1 MSNPNIYYEGREVKF
16 KIKKIGKVIFPKR
29 AIKAGDFAI
38 LSVYPLDNEDGQ
50 IYVHPTWGNCTVK
63 GKVPQLVD
71 GEEYEIIAT
80 EVPQDPKYGQG
91 WQYNII
97 KMSSPSSKQL
107 KDNSEGRTFLKAIF
121 TDNQYA
127 MLTSI
132 DNPIELL
139 ERGDSTELSKIKGI
153 GKTTANKM
161 ISKYNSLK
169 ECSGDVLA
177 FAKLDLTD
185 NEVKT
190 IMEYYNDNST
200 IAIQSIKDNPYCLTD
215 IKGFGFKKVDD
226 IALRNGLVGEHDKRR
241 VKAYIE
247 YLFEDMGQN
256 DGSTWTWT
264 DNVFDCVMSNLEI
277 EDEELIA
284 QSLRELVEEKKLWT
298 NKEHSKLG
306 LKKYRDM
313 EENIAKE
320 LIRLMKAK
328 PRVEPLTNWKGLVKQ
343 TEQEQ
348 GFNFTKEQYN
358 GIVNNLNNNVVA
370 TFARAGAGKSSAVN
384 GTLNCFPE
392 DTKILQVALS
402 GKASD
407 NLKNITGKESMT
419 IHRALKWN
427 PEHGGFAYNKKN
439 PLDIDIL
446 ILEEVGMCSLSVMLP
461 LLEATPNG
469 CRIYMLGDIAQIPC
483 INAGAILRDIINSEV
498 IPTNHYTKVMRQGDE
513 SRIKPVSYDIADGK
527 QIFQEKGEYVLDE
540 GDLKEI
546 IINNKEDIPNIAM
559 NEYVDYI
566 NQGVNKEDIVILC
579 PIKNKGENSC
589 YWYNNE
595 IQKIWHNET
604 KEKYI
609 VAGQGEFKFKLFVG
623 DRILNKR
630 NNYKTKKYGINYSGM
645 TDKEIE
651 LNCTAIF
658 NGMTGT
664 VIELS
669 DKGVAVEFDCGERV
683 ILEKEQLLN
692 TTLGYSFSVHVS
704 QGQTIPYTIFTLDYG
719 AYSLLNRNII
729 YTGLTRAKYKCSLIA
744 QRSALKYGI
753 SQSEVNNRN
762 TFLENDLKYLS
773 RGSKNGVN
781 K

>member
-1 MSNPNIYYEGREVKF
+1 MNKTDIYYEGREVKF
-16 KIKKIGKVIFPKR
+16 RIKKIGKVIFPKR

-50 IYVHPTWGNCTVK
+50 IYVHPTWGNCTIK

-107 KDNSEGRTFLKAIF
+107 KDNAEGRTFLKAIF
-121 TDNQYA
+121 TDNQYT

-241 VKAYIE
+241 VKAYIIF
-247 YLFEDMGQN
+247 LFEDMASN
-256 DGSTWTWT
+256 EGSTWTWT
-264 DNVFDCVMSNLEI
+264 DNVFDCVISDLEM

-284 QSLRELVEEKKLWT
+284 EGLRELVDEEKLWT
-298 NKEHSKLG
+298 NKDHSKLG

-328 PRVEPLTNWKGLVKQ
+328 PRVKPLANWERLVKQ

-358 GIVNNLNNNVVA
+358 GIVNNLNNNVVV

-427 PEHGGFAYNKKN
+427 PEGGGFAYDKKN

-461 LLEATPNG
+461 LLEATPDG
-469 CRIYMLGDIAQIPC
+469 CRVYMLGDIAQIPC
-483 INAGAILRDIINSEV
+483 INAGAILRDIINSKV
-498 IPTNHYTKVMRQGDE
+498 IPINHYTKVMRQSED
-513 SRIKPVSYDIADGK
+513 SRIKPVSYRIADGK
-527 QIFQEKGEYVLDE
+527 QIFKQDGEYILDE

-546 IINNKEDIPNIAM
+546 IINNKEDIPNIVM
-559 NEYVDYI
+559 NEYIDYI

-595 IQKIWHNET
+595 IQKIWHDET
-604 KEKYI
+604 EEKYI
-609 VAGQGEFKFKLFVG
+609 IAGQGEFKFKIFVG

-630 NNYKTKKYGINYSGM
+630 NSYKTKKYGVDYSEM

-651 LNCTAIF
+651 LNCTSIF

-664 VIELS
+664 VIELL
-669 DKGVAVEFDCGERV
+669 DKGVAVEFDCGDRV
-683 ILEKEQLLN
+683 VLEKEQLLN

-762 TFLENDLKYLS
+762 TFLENDLKYLT
-773 RGSKNGVN
+773 N
-781 K
+781 KLK

>member
-50 IYVHPTWGNCTVK
+50 IYVHPTWGNCTIK

-80 EVPQDPKYGQG
+80 EVPQDPKYGTG

-107 KDNSEGRTFLKAIF
+107 KDNAEGRTFLKAIF
-121 TDNQYA
+121 TDNQYT

-139 ERGDSTELSKIKGI
+139 EKGDSIGLAKIKGI
-153 GKTTANKM
+153 GKATANKM

-241 VKAYIE
+241 VKAYIIF
-247 YLFEDMGQN
+247 LFEDMASN
-256 DGSTWTWT
+256 EGSTWTWT
-264 DNVFDCVMSNLEI
+264 DNVFDCVISDLEM

-284 QSLRELVEEKKLWT
+284 EGLRELVDEEKLWT
-298 NKEHSKLG
+298 NKDHSKLG

-328 PRVEPLTNWKGLVKQ
+328 PRVKPLANWERLVKQ

-358 GIVNNLNNNVVA
+358 GIVNNLNNNVVV

-427 PEHGGFAYNKKN
+427 PEGGGFAYDKKN

-461 LLEATPNG
+461 LLEATPDG
-469 CRIYMLGDIAQIPC
+469 CRVYMLGDIAQIPC
-483 INAGAILRDIINSEV
+483 INAGAILRDIINSKV
-498 IPTNHYTKVMRQGDE
+498 IPINHYTKVMRQSED
-513 SRIKPVSYDIADGK
+513 SRIKPVSYRIADGK
-527 QIFQEKGEYVLDE
+527 QIFKQDGEYILDE

-546 IINNKEDIPNIAM
+546 IINNKEDIPNIVM
-559 NEYVDYI
+559 NEYIDYI

-595 IQKIWHNET
+595 IQKIWHDET
-604 KEKYI
+604 EEKYI
-609 VAGQGEFKFKLFVG
+609 IAGQGEFKFKIFVG

-630 NNYKTKKYGINYSGM
+630 NSYKTKKYGVDYSEM

-651 LNCTAIF
+651 LNCTSIF

-664 VIELS
+664 VIELL
-669 DKGVAVEFDCGERV
+669 DKGVAVEFDCGDRV
-683 ILEKEQLLN
+683 VLEKEQLLN

-762 TFLENDLKYLS
+762 TFLENDLKYLT
-773 RGSKNGVN
+773 N
-781 K
+781 KLK

>member
-38 LSVYPLDNEDGQ
+38 LSVYPLDNEEGQ
-50 IYVHPTWGNCTVK
+50 IYVHPTWGNCTIK

-107 KDNSEGRTFLKAIF
+107 KDNAEGRTFLKAIF
-121 TDNQYA
+121 TDNQYT

-139 ERGDSTELSKIKGI
+139 EKGDSIGLAKIKGI
-153 GKTTANKM
+153 GKATANKM

-190 IMEYYNDNST
+190 IMEHYNNNST

-264 DNVFDCVMSNLEI
+264 DNVFDCVMSDLELG
-277 EDEELIA
+277 DEELIA

-298 NKEHSKLG
+298 NKDHSKLG

-328 PRVEPLTNWKGLVKQ
+328 PRVQPLDNWRRLVKQ

-358 GIVNNLNNNVVA
+358 GIVNNLNNNVVV

-384 GTLNCFPE
+384 GTLNCFPK
-392 DTKILQVALS
+392 DAKILQVALS

-419 IHRALKWN
+419 IHRALKWS
-427 PEHGGFAYNKKN
+427 PEGGGFAYDKKN

-461 LLEATPNG
+461 LLEATPDG

-483 INAGAILRDIINSEV
+483 INAGAILRDIINSKV
-498 IPTNHYTKVMRQGDE
+498 IPINHYTKVMRQSDD
-513 SRIKPVSYDIADGK
+513 SRIKPVSYSIADGK
-527 QIFQEKGEYVLDE
+527 QIFKQDGEYILDE

-546 IINNKEDIPNIAM
+546 IINNKEDIPNIVM
-559 NEYVDYI
+559 NEYIDYI

-604 KEKYI
+604 EEKYI
-609 VAGQGEFKFKLFVG
+609 IAGQGEFKFKLFVG

-630 NNYKTKKYGINYSGM
+630 NNYKTKRYGVDYSEM
-645 TDKEIE
+645 SDKEIE
-651 LNCTAIF
+651 LNCTSIF

-664 VIELS
+664 IIELS

-729 YTGLTRAKYKCSLIA
+729 YTGLTRAKYKCSLVA

-762 TFLENDLKYLS
+762 TFLENDLKYLT
-773 RGSKNGVN
+773 N
-781 K
+781 KLK

>member
-1 MSNPNIYYEGREVKF
+1 MDIEKLKAIGQIEMEVSVKAITYPKDKKLIRPGVWARLIAEPKRVITENVFKSDLLQGNYETIILTGKIPKIVDDSIY
-16 KIKKIGKVIFPKR
+16 KVI
-29 AIKAGDFAI
+29 A
-38 LSVYPLDNEDGQ
+38 
-50 IYVHPTWGNCTVK
+50 
-63 GKVPQLVD
+63 
-71 GEEYEIIAT
+71 
-80 EVPQDPKYGQG
+80 EVNDSPKYGVSF
-91 WQYNII
+91 NII
-97 KMSSPSSKQL
+97 IMKNPDEKL
-107 KDNSEGRTFLKAIF
+107 HDNENGRTFLRAIL
-121 TDNQYA
+121 TETQYNNITQ
-127 MLTSI
+127 LP
-132 DNPIELL
+132 NPIEIL
-139 ERGDSTELSKIKGI
+139 ENGDVETLSKIKGFGKKTAQKII
-153 GKTTANKM
+153 GKYEANKGASSD
-161 ISKYNSLK
+161 ILTFSKY
-169 ECSGDVLA
+169 
-177 FAKLDLTD
+177 DLT
-185 NEVKT
+185 EAEIKS
-190 IMEYYNDNST
+190 IMEYYNNNST

-226 IALRNGLVGEHDKRR
+226 IALRNGLVREHDKRR
-241 VKAYIE
+241 VKAYIIF
-247 YLFEDMGQN
+247 LFEDMASN
-256 DGSTWTWT
+256 EGSTWTWT
-264 DNVFDCVMSNLEI
+264 DNVFDCVISDLEM

-284 QSLRELVEEKKLWT
+284 EGLRELVDEEKLWT
-298 NKEHSKLG
+298 NKDHSKLA

-313 EENIAKE
+313 EENIGKE

-328 PRVEPLTNWKGLVKQ
+328 PRVKPLDNWKRLVNQ

-358 GIVNNLNNNVVA
+358 GIVNNLNNNVVV

-384 GTLNCFPE
+384 GTLNCFPK
-392 DTKILQVALS
+392 DAKILQVALS

-427 PEHGGFAYNKKN
+427 PEDGGFAYNKKN

-461 LLEATPNG
+461 LLEATPDG
-469 CRIYMLGDIAQIPC
+469 CRVYMLGDVAQIPC
-483 INAGAILRDIINSEV
+483 INAGAILRDIINSKV
-498 IPTNHYTKVMRQGDE
+498 IPINHYTKVMRQSDD
-513 SRIKPVSYDIADGK
+513 SRIKPVSYSIADGK
-527 QIFQEKGEYVLDE
+527 QIFKQDGEYILDE

-546 IINNKEDIPNIAM
+546 IINNKEDIPNIVM
-559 NEYVDYI
+559 NEYIDYI

-595 IQKIWHNET
+595 IQKIWHDET
-604 KEKYI
+604 EEKYI
-609 VAGQGEFKFKLFVG
+609 IAGQGEFKFKIFVG

-630 NNYKTKKYGINYSGM
+630 NSYKTKKYGVDYSEM

-651 LNCTAIF
+651 LNCTSIF

-664 VIELS
+664 VIELL
-669 DKGVAVEFDCGERV
+669 DKGVAVEFDCGDRV
-683 ILEKEQLLN
+683 VLEKEQLLN

-729 YTGLTRAKYKCSLIA
+729 YTGLTRAKYKCSLVA

-762 TFLENDLKYLS
+762 TFLENDLKYLT
-773 RGSKNGVN
+773 N
-781 K
+781 KLK

>member
-1 MSNPNIYYEGREVKF
+1 MDIEKLKAIGQIEMEVSVKAITYP
-16 KIKKIGKVIFPKR
+16 KDKKLIRPGVWARLIAEPKR
-29 AIKAGDFAI
+29 VITENVFKSDLLQGNYETII
-38 LSVYPLDNEDGQ
+38 LTGKIPKIVDDS
-50 IYVHPTWGNCTVK
+50 IY
-63 GKVPQLVD
+63 KVV
-71 GEEYEIIAT
+71 T
-80 EVPQDPKYGQG
+80 EVNDSPKYGVSF
-91 WQYNII
+91 NII
-97 KMSSPSSKQL
+97 IMKNPDEKLQ
-107 KDNSEGRTFLKAIF
+107 DGENGRTFLRAIL
-121 TDNQYA
+121 TETQYNNITQ
-127 MLTSI
+127 LP
-132 DNPIELL
+132 NPIEIL
-139 ERGDSTELSKIKGI
+139 ENGDVETLSKLKGFGKKTAQKII
-153 GKTTANKM
+153 GKYEANKGASSD
-161 ISKYNSLK
+161 ILTFSKY
-169 ECSGDVLA
+169 
-177 FAKLDLTD
+177 DLT
-185 NEVKT
+185 EAEIKS

-241 VKAYIE
+241 VKAYIIF
-247 YLFEDMGQN
+247 LFEDMASN
-256 DGSTWTWT
+256 EGSTWTWT
-264 DNVFDCVMSNLEI
+264 DNVFDCVISDLEM
-277 EDEELIA
+277 EDEELIG

-328 PRVEPLTNWKGLVKQ
+328 PRVKPLDNWKRLVNQ

-358 GIVNNLNNNVVA
+358 GIVNNLNNNVVV

-384 GTLNCFPE
+384 GTLNCFPK
-392 DTKILQVALS
+392 DAKILQVALS

-427 PEHGGFAYNKKN
+427 PEGGGFAYNKNN

-461 LLEATPNG
+461 LLEATPDG
-469 CRIYMLGDIAQIPC
+469 CRVYMLGDVAQIPC
-483 INAGAILRDIINSEV
+483 INAGAILRDIINSKV
-498 IPTNHYTKVMRQGDE
+498 IPINHYTKVMRQSDD
-513 SRIKPVSYDIADGK
+513 SRIKPVSYSIADGK
-527 QIFQEKGEYVLDE
+527 QIFKQDGEYILDE

-546 IINNKEDIPNIAM
+546 IINNKEDIPNIVI
-559 NEYVDYI
+559 NEYIDYI

-595 IQKIWHNET
+595 IQKIWHDET
-604 KEKYI
+604 EEKYI
-609 VAGQGEFKFKLFVG
+609 IAGQGEFKFKIFVG

-630 NNYKTKKYGINYSGM
+630 NSYKTKKYGVDYSEM
-645 TDKEIE
+645 TDKEVE
-651 LNCTAIF
+651 LNCTSIF

-664 VIELS
+664 VIELL
-669 DKGVAVEFDCGERV
+669 DKGVAVEFDCGDRV
-683 ILEKEQLLN
+683 VLEKEQLLN

-704 QGQTIPYTIFTLDYG
+704 QGQTIPYSIFTLDYG

-729 YTGLTRAKYKCSLIA
+729 YTGLTRAKYKCSLVA

-762 TFLENDLKYLS
+762 TFLENDLKYLKE
-773 RGSKNGVN
+773 RMR
-781 K
+781 

>member
-1 MSNPNIYYEGREVKF
+1 MDIEKLKAIGQIEMEVSVKAITYP
-16 KIKKIGKVIFPKR
+16 KDKKLIRPGVWARLIAEPKR
-29 AIKAGDFAI
+29 VITENVFKSDLLQGNYETII
-38 LSVYPLDNEDGQ
+38 LTGKIPKIVDDS
-50 IYVHPTWGNCTVK
+50 IY
-63 GKVPQLVD
+63 KVV
-71 GEEYEIIAT
+71 A
-80 EVPQDPKYGQG
+80 EVNDSPKYGVSF
-91 WQYNII
+91 NII
-97 KMSSPSSKQL
+97 IMKNPDEKLQ
-107 KDNSEGRTFLKAIF
+107 DGENGRTFLRAIL
-121 TDNQYA
+121 TETQYNNITQ
-127 MLTSI
+127 LP
-132 DNPIELL
+132 NPIEIL
-139 ERGDSTELSKIKGI
+139 ENGDVETLSKLKGFGKKTAQKII
-153 GKTTANKM
+153 GKYEANKGASSD
-161 ISKYNSLK
+161 ILTFSKY
-169 ECSGDVLA
+169 
-177 FAKLDLTD
+177 DLT
-185 NEVKT
+185 EAEIKA

-241 VKAYIE
+241 VKAYIIF
-247 YLFEDMGQN
+247 LFEDMASN
-256 DGSTWTWT
+256 EGSTWTWT
-264 DNVFDCVMSNLEI
+264 DNVFDCVISDLEI

-284 QSLRELVEEKKLWT
+284 EGLRELVNEEKLWT
-298 NKEHSKLG
+298 NKDHSKLG

-328 PRVEPLTNWKGLVKQ
+328 PRVKPLDNWKRLVKQ

-358 GIVNNLNNNVVA
+358 GIINNLNNNVVV

-384 GTLNCFPE
+384 GTLNCFSE
-392 DTKILQVALS
+392 DIKILQVALS

-427 PEHGGFAYNKKN
+427 PEGGGFAYNKKN

-461 LLEATPNG
+461 LLEATPDG
-469 CRIYMLGDIAQIPC
+469 CRVYMLGDVAQIPC
-483 INAGAILRDIINSEV
+483 INAGAILRDIINSKV
-498 IPTNHYTKVMRQGDE
+498 IPINHYTKVMRQSDD
-513 SRIKPVSYDIADGK
+513 SRIKPVSYSIADGK
-527 QIFQEKGEYVLDE
+527 QIFKQDGEYILDE

-546 IINNKEDIPNIAM
+546 IINNKEDIPNIVM
-559 NEYVDYI
+559 NEYIDYI

-595 IQKIWHNET
+595 IQKIWHDET
-604 KEKYI
+604 EEKYI
-609 VAGQGEFKFKLFVG
+609 IAGQGEFKFKIFVG

-630 NNYKTKKYGINYSGM
+630 NNYKTKKYGINYSEM

-664 VIELS
+664 VIELL
-669 DKGVAVEFDCGERV
+669 DKGVAIEFDCGDRV
-683 ILEKEQLLN
+683 VLEKEQLLN

-762 TFLENDLKYLS
+762 TFLENDLKYLT
-773 RGSKNGVN
+773 N
-781 K
+781 KLK

>member
-1 MSNPNIYYEGREVKF
+1 MNLDKLKAIGQIEMEVSVKAITYPKDKKLIRPGVWARLIAEPKRVITEKVSKSDLLQGNYETIILTGKIPKIVDDSIY
-16 KIKKIGKVIFPKR
+16 KVI
-29 AIKAGDFAI
+29 A
-38 LSVYPLDNEDGQ
+38 
-50 IYVHPTWGNCTVK
+50 
-63 GKVPQLVD
+63 
-71 GEEYEIIAT
+71 
-80 EVPQDPKYGQG
+80 EVNDSPKYGVSFNIVIMKNPDEKLEDG
-91 WQYNII
+91 ENARRFLRAVLTDKQYETIT
-97 KMSSPSSKQL
+97 QL
-107 KDNSEGRTFLKAIF
+107 P
-121 TDNQYA
+121 
-127 MLTSI
+127 
-132 DNPIELL
+132 NPISVL
-139 ERGDSTELSKIKGI
+139 ENGDIETLSKLKGI
-153 GKTTANKM
+153 GKKTAEKLIAKYETNKGNSTD
-161 ISKYNSLK
+161 IIQFSKY
-169 ECSGDVLA
+169 
-177 FAKLDLTD
+177 DLTD
-185 NEVKT
+185 NEIKA
-190 IMEYYNDNST
+190 IMEHYDDNST

-264 DNVFDCVMSNLEI
+264 DNVFDCVISDLEM

-284 QSLRELVEEKKLWT
+284 EGLRELVDEEKLWT
-298 NKEHSKLG
+298 NKDHSKLA

-320 LIRLMKAK
+320 LNRLMKAK
-328 PRVEPLTNWKGLVKQ
+328 PRVKPLDNWKRLIKQ

-358 GIVNNLNNNVVA
+358 GIVNNLNNNVVV

-384 GTLNCFPE
+384 GTLNCFSE
-392 DTKILQVALS
+392 DIKILQVALS

-427 PEHGGFAYNKKN
+427 PEGGGFAYNKKN

-461 LLEATPNG
+461 LLEATPDG
-469 CRIYMLGDIAQIPC
+469 CRVYMLGDVAQIPC

-595 IQKIWHNET
+595 IQKIWHDENE
-604 KEKYI
+604 EKYVI
-609 VAGQGEFKFKLFVG
+609 AGQGEFKFKIFVG

-630 NNYKTKKYGINYSGM
+630 NNYKIKRYAVDYSEM
-645 TDKEIE
+645 SDKEIE
-651 LNCTAIF
+651 LNCTSIF

-664 VIELS
+664 VIELL
-669 DKGVAVEFDCGERV
+669 DKGVAVEFDCGDRV
-683 ILEKEQLLN
+683 VLEKEQLLN

-762 TFLENDLKYLS
+762 TFLENDLKYLT
-773 RGSKNGVN
+773 N
-781 K
+781 KLK

>member
-1 MSNPNIYYEGREVKF
+1 MNLDKLKAIGQIEMEVSVKAITYPKDKKLIRPGVWARLIAEPKRVITEKVSKSDLLQGNYETIILTGKIPKIVDDSIY
-16 KIKKIGKVIFPKR
+16 KVI
-29 AIKAGDFAI
+29 A
-38 LSVYPLDNEDGQ
+38 
-50 IYVHPTWGNCTVK
+50 
-63 GKVPQLVD
+63 
-71 GEEYEIIAT
+71 
-80 EVPQDPKYGQG
+80 EVNDSPKYGVSFNIVIMKNPDEKLEDG
-91 WQYNII
+91 ENARRFLRAVLTDKQYETIT
-97 KMSSPSSKQL
+97 QL
-107 KDNSEGRTFLKAIF
+107 P
-121 TDNQYA
+121 
-127 MLTSI
+127 
-132 DNPIELL
+132 NPISVL
-139 ERGDSTELSKIKGI
+139 ENGDIETLSKLKGI
-153 GKTTANKM
+153 GKKTAEKLIAKYETNKGNSTD
-161 ISKYNSLK
+161 IIQFSKY
-169 ECSGDVLA
+169 
-177 FAKLDLTD
+177 DLTD
-185 NEVKT
+185 NEIKA
-190 IMEYYNDNST
+190 IMEHYDDNST

-264 DNVFDCVMSNLEI
+264 DNVFDCVISDLEM

-284 QSLRELVEEKKLWT
+284 EGLRELVDEEKLWT
-298 NKEHSKLG
+298 NKDHSKLA

-320 LIRLMKAK
+320 LNRLMKAK
-328 PRVEPLTNWKGLVKQ
+328 PRVKPLDNWKRLIKQ

-358 GIVNNLNNNVVA
+358 GIVNNLNNNVVV

-384 GTLNCFPE
+384 GTLNCFSE
-392 DTKILQVALS
+392 DIKILQVALS

-427 PEHGGFAYNKKN
+427 PEGGGFAYNKKN

-461 LLEATPNG
+461 LLEATPDG
-469 CRIYMLGDIAQIPC
+469 CRVYMLGDVAQIPC

-595 IQKIWHNET
+595 IQKIWHDENE
-604 KEKYI
+604 EKYVI
-609 VAGQGEFKFKLFVG
+609 AGQGEFKFKIFVG

-630 NNYKTKKYGINYSGM
+630 NNYKIKRYGVDYSEM
-645 TDKEIE
+645 SDKEIE
-651 LNCTAIF
+651 LNCTSIF

-664 VIELS
+664 VIELL
-669 DKGVAVEFDCGERV
+669 DKGVAVEFDCGDRV
-683 ILEKEQLLN
+683 VLEKEQLLN

-762 TFLENDLKYLS
+762 TFLENDLKYLT
-773 RGSKNGVN
+773 N
-781 K
+781 KLK

>member
-1 MSNPNIYYEGREVKF
+1 M
-16 KIKKIGKVIFPKR
+16 
-29 AIKAGDFAI
+29 
-38 LSVYPLDNEDGQ
+38 
-50 IYVHPTWGNCTVK
+50 
-63 GKVPQLVD
+63 
-71 GEEYEIIAT
+71 
-80 EVPQDPKYGQG
+80 
-91 WQYNII
+91 
-97 KMSSPSSKQL
+97 
-107 KDNSEGRTFLKAIF
+107 
-121 TDNQYA
+121 
-127 MLTSI
+127 
-132 DNPIELL
+132 
-139 ERGDSTELSKIKGI
+139 
-153 GKTTANKM
+153 
-161 ISKYNSLK
+161 
-169 ECSGDVLA
+169 
-177 FAKLDLTD
+177 
-185 NEVKT
+185 
-190 IMEYYNDNST
+190 
-200 IAIQSIKDNPYCLTD
+200 
-215 IKGFGFKKVDD
+215 
-226 IALRNGLVGEHDKRR
+226 RNGLVGEHDKRR
-241 VKAYIE
+241 VKAYIIF
-247 YLFEDMGQN
+247 LFEDMASN
-256 DGSTWTWT
+256 EGSTWTWT
-264 DNVFDCVMSNLEI
+264 DNVFDCVISDLEM

-284 QSLRELVEEKKLWT
+284 EGLRELVDEEKLWT
-298 NKEHSKLG
+298 NKDHSKLG

-328 PRVEPLTNWKGLVKQ
+328 PRVKPLANWERLVKQ

-358 GIVNNLNNNVVA
+358 GIVNNLNNNVVV

-427 PEHGGFAYNKKN
+427 PEGGGFAYDKKN

-461 LLEATPNG
+461 LLEATPDG
-469 CRIYMLGDIAQIPC
+469 CRVYMLGDIAQIPC
-483 INAGAILRDIINSEV
+483 INAGAILRDIINSKV
-498 IPTNHYTKVMRQGDE
+498 IPINHYTKVMRQSED
-513 SRIKPVSYDIADGK
+513 SRIKPVSYRIADGK
-527 QIFQEKGEYVLDE
+527 QIFKQDGEYILDE

-546 IINNKEDIPNIAM
+546 IINNKEDIPNIVM
-559 NEYVDYI
+559 NEYIDYI

-595 IQKIWHNET
+595 IQKIWHDET
-604 KEKYI
+604 EEKYI
-609 VAGQGEFKFKLFVG
+609 IAGQGEFKFKIFVG

-630 NNYKTKKYGINYSGM
+630 NSYKTKKYGVDYSEM

-651 LNCTAIF
+651 LNCTSIF

-664 VIELS
+664 VIELL
-669 DKGVAVEFDCGERV
+669 DKGVAVEFDCGDRV
-683 ILEKEQLLN
+683 VLEKEQLLN

-762 TFLENDLKYLS
+762 TFLENDLKYLT
-773 RGSKNGVN
+773 N
-781 K
+781 KLK